1 MSLPACKFY
10 AKLCVLWP
18 FQRPGNKKEKA
29 SSVRTQ
35 PPLVFK
41 KIPSAALSSLNVKN
55 TRKINEYSYLKYER
69 RTDVA
74 ALEVKVEVEV
84 ERGIFE

>member
-1 MSLPACKFY
+1 M
-10 AKLCVLWP
+10 LWP

-35 PPLVFK
+35 PPLVFE

-69 RTDVA
+69 RTDVV